1 MFAGRDLKISGALI
15 RHFNSFF
22 CLVVGK
28 FFKTDD
34 TLDEVQVTVGKDLT
48 LTCPP
53 RTLSRNV
60 FYHWGGRRGVTGA
73 WFLPQAK
80 HYMIMEDG
88 TLLFAN
94 VKDKDLEYFNV
105 VKNGVSCSIESK
117 GKNKRLAFSQRFL
130 LLEVGGTN
138 IRIILLTLTTVQR
151 FLLSFYFMIISC
163 FVFSEKNENPFGPT
177 IRTKLKDREV
187 PKGEK
192 FVVMRCGAVGL

>member
-1 MFAGRDLKISGALI
+1 MFSFQVYNVHVSESGLNEPWCD
-15 RHFNSFF
+15 NSLF

-28 FFKTDD
+28 FYKTDSTIAD
-34 TLDEVQVTVGKDLT
+34 KDVTVGKDLA

-60 FYHWGGRRGVTGA
+60 FYHWGGREGVTGA

-94 VKDKDLEYFNV
+94 VQYKDLEYFNV

-117 GKNKRLAFSQRFL
+117 GKTKRFAFSQKFL
-130 LLEVGGTN
+130 LNEVGGINTE
-138 IRIILLTLTTVQR
+138 
-151 FLLSFYFMIISC
+151 SFIYSM
-163 FVFSEKNENPFGPT
+163 
-177 IRTKLKDREV
+177 
-187 PKGEK
+187 
-192 FVVMRCGAVGL
+192 